1 MIRKIAILTS
11 VLYLSGCATI
21 NPHNQPDQQRAI
33 GYHID
38 REIAKQDTMTILKT
52 VGAVLV
58 VGAIAGAV
66 GKQNQQSKC
75 ANNRAG
81 FWQDHNSGRIY
92 TCP

>member
-1 MIRKIAILTS
+1 MDNNTWVKT
-11 VLYLSGCATI
+11 VATI
-21 NPHNQPDQQRAI
+21 I
-33 GYHID
+33 
-38 REIAKQDTMTILKT
+38 
-52 VGAVLV
+52 V

-81 FWQDHNSGRIY
+81 FWRDNVTGNVY